1 MVHFLPPFHTFQRLR
16 TWTPSVP
23 SWAELVAAGR
33 RHGTSLRPAAWP
45 GKATGGRIRWTRRSN
60 GDISILIIFNTS
72 FTLYTLYTL
81 YIIYIIHIYI
91 NMRIER
97 EIERERHVIVTYPI
111 ISHNL
116 RYPARLYDLQCAEDD
131 WWGEV
136 WSKNCWLS
144 VGWSVVF
151 LARLG
156 VFYWRSADA
165 SVTGINLFF
174 KILVVRMRT
183 SRSKSPPKDH
193 S

>member
-81 YIIYIIHIYI
+81 YIYIYKYAY
-91 NMRIER
+91 R
-97 EIERERHVIVTYPI
+97 EGDRERERDMWLLHIPSYLITYAIQQGYMICSVRKMIGEGKFGPRIVDFQLGGAWCFWLDWVFFI
-111 ISHNL
+111 ED
-116 RYPARLYDLQCAEDD
+116 RLMH
-131 WWGEV
+131 
-136 WSKNCWLS
+136 
-144 VGWSVVF
+144 
-151 LARLG
+151 R
-156 VFYWRSADA
+156 
-165 SVTGINLFF
+165 
-174 KILVVRMRT
+174 
-183 SRSKSPPKDH
+183 
-193 S
+193 